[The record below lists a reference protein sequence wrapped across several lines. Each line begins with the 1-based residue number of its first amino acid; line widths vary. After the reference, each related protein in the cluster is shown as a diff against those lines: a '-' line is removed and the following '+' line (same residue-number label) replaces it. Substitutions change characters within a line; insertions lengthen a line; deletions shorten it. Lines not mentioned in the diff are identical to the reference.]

1 MTNEMYE
8 LFNRKTLSVD
18 MSTSYLNDLRC
29 VIKKNLKQVHE
40 LMKKEADGEG
50 FTLNAP
56 QPIVEPLVS
65 SRDNFEGPMDPSPL
79 LFSEMFPPMVP

>member
-40 LMKKEADGEG
+40 LMIKEAKKAGEVG
-50 FTLNAP
+50 
-56 QPIVEPLVS
+56 
-65 SRDNFEGPMDPSPL
+65 
-79 LFSEMFPPMVP
+79 